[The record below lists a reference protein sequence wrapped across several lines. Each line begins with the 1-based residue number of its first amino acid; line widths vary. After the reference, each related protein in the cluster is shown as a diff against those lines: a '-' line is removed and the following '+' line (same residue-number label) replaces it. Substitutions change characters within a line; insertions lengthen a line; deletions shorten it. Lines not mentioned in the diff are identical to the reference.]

1 MANLN
6 LKYIPGSKL
15 LMLLNT
21 LDLMVCVTG
30 VIQMG
35 MMVVYWK
42 IPGVAHET
50 FGSLYF
56 IFLEATGFATCL
68 LSITRCISLY
78 APFYSVKGRAV
89 ALAATLFI
97 GYTIIREIT
106 LVRLVNRPTYDK
118 NGLLKIHIGILLGEI
133 GVMIVVALM
142 ANVICIAKI
151 LIKPLLDVTLRSR
164 STGVHATVTV
174 IILSG
179 FFCILNVFYLITE
192 ILYFYKEVKLSESII
207 LYFGIFYAV
216 PLNSAVNPLIYLL
229 RKKEMRKYLM
239 NPTKPPKQMRKF
251 TLGTP
256 SPSMGTVVTRA
267 TSSWGM
273 ASPSLSQVIN
283 RANTTWEMS
292 PCSNRLQHSRSDV
305 LKLTANVS

>member
-6 LKYIPGSKL
+6 LTYIPGSKL

-56 IFLEATGFATCL
+56 VFLETTGFATCL
-68 LSITRCISLY
+68 LSTTRCISLY

-89 ALAATLFI
+89 ALAGVLFF

-106 LVRLVNRPTYDK
+106 LVRIVNRATYHE
-118 NGLLKIHIGILLGEI
+118 NGLPKIHIGILLGEI
-133 GVMIVVALM
+133 SVMILVALL
-142 ANVICIAKI
+142 ANTISVVKITVQPDVAKR
-151 LIKPLLDVTLRSR
+151 TQSR
-164 STGVHATVTV
+164 GISNKATVTV
-174 IILSG
+174 LILSG
-179 FFCILNVFYLITE
+179 FYCFLNTFYVVTE
-192 ILYFYKEVKLSESII
+192 ILYFYRGVKFSQSIV

-216 PLNSAVNPLIYLL
+216 PLNSVINPMIYLL
-229 RKKEMRKYLM
+229 RKREMRQFLRTCCQPQQDRRYSVRTRTISLVAVTSM
-239 NPTKPPKQMRKF
+239 NM
-251 TLGTP
+251 
-256 SPSMGTVVTRA
+256 SIS
-267 TSSWGM
+267 
-273 ASPSLSQVIN
+273 N
-283 RANTTWEMS
+283 RS
-292 PCSNRLQHSRSDV
+292 PCSRLYSQQSSSPRLRVLLDETLILNRMCSQNSTS
-305 LKLTANVS
+305 TSASA